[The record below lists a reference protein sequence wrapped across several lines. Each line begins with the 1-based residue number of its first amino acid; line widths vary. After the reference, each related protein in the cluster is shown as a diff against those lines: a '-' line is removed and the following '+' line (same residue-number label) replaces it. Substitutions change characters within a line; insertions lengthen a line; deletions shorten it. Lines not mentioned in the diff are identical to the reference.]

1 LFEQISLYL
10 LLQKIGVIMA
20 KKSTEIKFTQEELT
34 SLKELQQGYDNV
46 RSGLGALELSR
57 INLEQR
63 LEGLSNEKFRIEAEY
78 TKLQETEQRLEQ
90 ISNEK
95 LRLETQYIQLNQK
108 ELDLVNE
115 LNEKYGAGNLDPTTG
130 IFTPTK

>member
-1 LFEQISLYL
+1 
-10 LLQKIGVIMA
+10 MA

-34 SLKELQQGYDNV
+34 SLQNLQQGYDNV

-78 TKLQETEQRLEQ
+78 TKLQETEQ
-90 ISNEK
+90 K
-95 LRLETQYIQLNQK
+95 LVA
-108 ELDLVNE
+108 ELT
-115 LNEKYGAGNLDPTTG
+115 EKYGQGNLDPTTG
-130 IFTPTK
+130 VFTPAK

>member
-1 LFEQISLYL
+1 
-10 LLQKIGVIMA
+10 MA

-34 SLKELQQGYDNV
+34 SLQNLQQGYDNV

-78 TKLQETEQRLEQ
+78 TKLQETEQ
-90 ISNEK
+90 K
-95 LRLETQYIQLNQK
+95 LVA
-108 ELDLVNE
+108 ELT
-115 LNEKYGAGNLDPTTG
+115 EKYGQGNLDTTTG
-130 IFTPTK
+130 VFTPTK